1 MINFE
6 WVKPILEVKL
16 IDGSLE
22 NVIKTVHW
30 RYKGTDANEV
40 SADVYG
46 AQSLSDPDENDFIE
60 FEDMTNED
68 VYSWLESILDVEA
81 LEENITNQ
89 IELINNPIQ
98 VIKTI
103 E

>member
-30 RYKGTDANEV
+30 RYKGTDENEV

-46 AQSLSDPDENDFIE
+46 AQSLSDPDANDFIE
-60 FEDMTNED
+60 FEDMTNEN

-81 LEENITNQ
+81 LEENITSQ

-103 E
+103 D